1 MKKTFFPVTAGILL
15 CIILT
20 AGMWIYFQS
29 STHSIDLQETGTQ
42 ERYDRHYVLLADDV
56 RSGLWKEVYES
67 AREEALKNGAYLEL
81 VGSDTMTD
89 YTLEDYLRI
98 SIASQ
103 VDGIIMQPTG
113 EQKIRDLIQEATEN
127 NIPVVT
133 ALEDDSESE
142 RISFVGINSYQM
154 GTAYGEEIL
163 KLLKKEHTS
172 VLILV
177 NSHTRDT
184 GTNLVL
190 SQISNV
196 VKEGAGEGRTV
207 DISSY
212 DIDILGNFDSEEAI
226 REIFVNQGKIPDIL
240 VCLDEV
246 ITECACQ
253 AVVDYNQVEN
263 VDVIGYFTSDVI
275 LNAIEKGTITA
286 TVSFSTEEIGRYS
299 VNALEEYH
307 TLGHVSNYFNV
318 GLNIINSRNIRRF
331 SAGDSGQGE

>member
-1 MKKTFFPVTAGILL
+1 MRKSFFPVTAGILL

-20 AGMWIYFQS
+20 TGMWVYFRS
-29 STHSIDLQETGTQ
+29 NTRSIDLQETGTQ
-42 ERYDRHYVLLADDV
+42 EKYDRHYVLLADDV
-56 RSGLWKEVYES
+56 RSSLWKEVYES
-67 AREEALKNGAYLEL
+67 AREEALKSGAYLEL

-89 YTLEDYLRI
+89 YKLEDYLKI
-98 SIASQ
+98 SIASK

-113 EQKIRDLIQEATEN
+113 EQKIRDLIHEATEN
-127 NIPVVT
+127 GIPVVT
-133 ALEDDSESE
+133 ALEDDSDSE

-163 KLLKKEHTS
+163 RLLEKERTS

-190 SQISNV
+190 SQIANV
-196 VKEGAGEGRTV
+196 VKEGSGKENTV
-207 DISSY
+207 EISAY
-212 DIDILGNFDSEEAI
+212 DIEISGNFDSEEAI
-226 REIFVNQGKIPDIL
+226 RDIFVNQRNIPDIL

-263 VDVIGYFTSDVI
+263 VDVIGYYTSEDT
-275 LNAIEKGTITA
+275 LDAIKKGTVTT

-307 TLGHVSNYFNV
+307 SLGHVSNYFNV
-318 GLNIINSRNIRRF
+318 GLNIINQQNINTF
-331 SAGDSGQGE
+331 PVGENGQEE

>member
-1 MKKTFFPVTAGILL
+1 MKKLFFPVMAGILL

-20 AGMWIYFQS
+20 TGMWVYFRS
-29 STHSIDLQETGTQ
+29 STRSIDLQETGTQ
-42 ERYDRHYVLLADDV
+42 EKYDRHYVLLADGV
-56 RSGLWKEVYES
+56 RSSLWKEVYES
-67 AREEALKNGAYLEL
+67 AREEALKSGAYLEL
-81 VGSDTMTD
+81 MDSDSMTD
-89 YTLEDYLRI
+89 YTLEDYLKI

-113 EQKIRDLIQEATEN
+113 EKKIRDLIHEATEN
-127 NIPVVT
+127 GIPVVT
-133 ALEDDSESE
+133 ALEDDSDSE

-163 KLLKKEHTS
+163 KLLEKKRTS

-184 GTNLVL
+184 GTNLII
-190 SQISNV
+190 SQIANV
-196 VKEGAGEGRTV
+196 VKEGSGKEHMV

-212 DIDILGNFDSEEAI
+212 DIEISGNFDSEEAI
-226 REIFVNQGKIPDIL
+226 RDIFVNQGKIPDIL
-240 VCLDEV
+240 VCLDEM

-263 VDVIGYFTSDVI
+263 VDVIGYYTSEDV
-275 LNAIEKGTITA
+275 LDAIKKGTITA

-307 TLGHVSNYFNV
+307 SLGHVSNYFNV
-318 GLNIINSRNIRRF
+318 GLNIVNQQNISTF
-331 SAGDSGQGE
+331 SVGEDGQEE

>member
-1 MKKTFFPVTAGILL
+1 MKKLFFPVMAGILL

-20 AGMWIYFQS
+20 TGMWVYFRS
-29 STHSIDLQETGTQ
+29 STRSIDLQETGTQ
-42 ERYDRHYVLLADDV
+42 EKYDRHYVLLADGV
-56 RSGLWKEVYES
+56 RSSLWKEVYES
-67 AREEALKNGAYLEL
+67 AREEALKSGAYLEL
-81 VGSDTMTD
+81 MDSDSMTD
-89 YTLEDYLRI
+89 YTLEDYLKI

-113 EQKIRDLIQEATEN
+113 EQKIRDLIHEATEN
-127 NIPVVT
+127 GIPVVT
-133 ALEDDSESE
+133 ALEDDSDSE

-163 KLLKKEHTS
+163 KLLEKKRTS

-184 GTNLVL
+184 GTNLII
-190 SQISNV
+190 SQIANV
-196 VKEGAGEGRTV
+196 VKEGSGKEHMV

-212 DIDILGNFDSEEAI
+212 DIEISGNFDSEEAI
-226 REIFVNQGKIPDIL
+226 RDIFVNQGNIPDIL
-240 VCLDEV
+240 VCLDEM

-263 VDVIGYFTSDVI
+263 VDVIGYYTSEDV
-275 LNAIEKGTITA
+275 LDAIKKGTITA

-307 TLGHVSNYFNV
+307 SLGHVSNYFNV
-318 GLNIINSRNIRRF
+318 GLNIVNQQNISTF
-331 SAGDSGQGE
+331 SVGEDGQEE